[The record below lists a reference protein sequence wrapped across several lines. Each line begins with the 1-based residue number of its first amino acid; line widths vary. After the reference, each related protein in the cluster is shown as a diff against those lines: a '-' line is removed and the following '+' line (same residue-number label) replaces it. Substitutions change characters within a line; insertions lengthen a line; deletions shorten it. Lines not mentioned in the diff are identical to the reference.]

1 LVNRKKIVSFRKE
14 IKILINM
21 KNYLFQLFFIT
32 ILAITFT
39 NCTETQ
45 AEKETVVQQIQD
57 TIPIP
62 QPKLRPPYDSSKWT
76 RILDIDETII
86 EDVRYATM
94 NNFVEQIMYDCPA
107 CYLRPEAAAAVGEAH
122 KMLKAKGY
130 GGLKMFDC
138 YRPRPIQQK
147 LWDKVPDA
155 RYVTPPWKGSMH
167 NRGLATDLTIVDSLG
182 NQLDMGTKFDYFG
195 IEGYHTYA
203 KHSPE
208 ILVNRTLLKA
218 TMYAVGFR
226 HIRTEWWH
234 YSYMKA
240 SYPIS
245 DWLWDCEIEE

>member
-1 LVNRKKIVSFRKE
+1 MKKYF
-14 IKILINM
+14 
-21 KNYLFQLFFIT
+21 FQLFLIA
-32 ILAITFT
+32 IVSITFT

-45 AEKETVVQQIQD
+45 AEKETVVQELD
-57 TIPIP
+57 TITTPKPIQEP
-62 QPKLRPPYDSSKWT
+62 TAKPTPEAILRTTYDSSQWT
-76 RILDIDETII
+76 RILDIDETIV
-86 EDVRYATM
+86 EDMRYATM
-94 NNFVEQIMYDCPA
+94 DNFVEQIMYDCPA
-107 CYLRPEAAAAVGEAH
+107 CYLRPEAAAAVGKAH
-122 KMLKAKGY
+122 QMLKAKGY

-167 NRGLATDLTIVDSLG
+167 NRGLATDLTIIDSLG

-195 IEGYHTYA
+195 IEGYHTYTG
-203 KHSPE
+203 HSPE
-208 ILVNRTLLKA
+208 ILANRKLLKE

-234 YSYMKA
+234 YSYTRA

-245 DWLWDCEIEE
+245 DWLWECKE